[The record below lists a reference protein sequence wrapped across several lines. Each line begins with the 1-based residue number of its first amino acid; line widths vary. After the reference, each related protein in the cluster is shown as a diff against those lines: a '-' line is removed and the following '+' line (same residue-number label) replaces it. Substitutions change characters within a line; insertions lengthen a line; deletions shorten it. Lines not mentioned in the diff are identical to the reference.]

1 MGIQETWKAMSDPTR
16 REILRLLRDKPLTA
30 GEIGEHFPATGAT
43 ISHHLAIL
51 KQAGLISDTKQGK
64 YIFYELNLSVLEE
77 MMSWMTCPNEQV
89 PFPAV
94 LYPKLPEMVPVHW
107 DLDGG
112 VTYGEKI
119 KLFPLAGLS
128 LVFGIFMPFLAK
140 IDPRKQNYE
149 RFADAYFGTRII
161 LLVFMIVMMSITL
174 TESLYPGFLQV
185 GRVVCAMVAVMFI
198 LLGNLMPKFKSN
210 FFTGMKTPWAL
221 SNENVWNKTQRLGGR
236 LFFFGGLV
244 ILISCFMVPEK
255 QLFWGTMGI
264 MLLICL
270 IPTVMSYLWYQQEA
284 HGEEK

>member
-1 MGIQETWKAMSDPTR
+1 MYLGFS
-16 REILRLLRDKPLTA
+16 
-30 GEIGEHFPATGAT
+30 
-43 ISHHLAIL
+43 
-51 KQAGLISDTKQGK
+51 
-64 YIFYELNLSVLEE
+64 
-77 MMSWMTCPNEQV
+77 C
-89 PFPAV
+89 
-94 LYPKLPEMVPVHW
+94 
-107 DLDGG
+107 
-112 VTYGEKI
+112 
-119 KLFPLAGLS
+119 
-128 LVFGIFMPFLAK
+128 PFLAK

-255 QLFWGTMGI
+255 QLFLGTMGI

>member
-1 MGIQETWKAMSDPTR
+1 MYLGFLCPFWQRLTPENKIMNGLQMP
-16 REILRLLRDKPLTA
+16 IL
-30 GEIGEHFPATGAT
+30 
-43 ISHHLAIL
+43 
-51 KQAGLISDTKQGK
+51 
-64 YIFYELNLSVLEE
+64 
-77 MMSWMTCPNEQV
+77 V
-89 PFPAV
+89 P
-94 LYPKLPEMVPVHW
+94 E
-107 DLDGG
+107 
-112 VTYGEKI
+112 
-119 KLFPLAGLS
+119 S
-128 LVFGIFMPFLAK
+128 
-140 IDPRKQNYE
+140 
-149 RFADAYFGTRII
+149 
-161 LLVFMIVMMSITL
+161 L

>member
-1 MGIQETWKAMSDPTR
+1 M
-16 REILRLLRDKPLTA
+16 
-30 GEIGEHFPATGAT
+30 
-43 ISHHLAIL
+43 
-51 KQAGLISDTKQGK
+51 
-64 YIFYELNLSVLEE
+64 V
-77 MMSWMTCPNEQV
+77 
-89 PFPAV
+89 AV

-128 LVFGIFMPFLAK
+128 LVFGILMPLLAK

-174 TESLYPGFLQV
+174 TESLYPGLLQV
-185 GRVVCAMVAVMFI
+185 GRVVCAMVAVLFI

-221 SNENVWNKTQRLGGR
+221 SSENVWNKTQRLGGR

-244 ILISCFMVPEK
+244 ILMSCFVVPEK
-255 QLFWGTMGI
+255 QLPAAVPVC
-264 MLLICL
+264 LLGKSNPGHYAFDL
-270 IPTVMSYLWYQQEA
+270 SDS
-284 HGEEK
+284 HGHVLSLVPAGSAGGRKVRQM

>member
-1 MGIQETWKAMSDPTR
+1 
-16 REILRLLRDKPLTA
+16 
-30 GEIGEHFPATGAT
+30 
-43 ISHHLAIL
+43 
-51 KQAGLISDTKQGK
+51 
-64 YIFYELNLSVLEE
+64 
-77 MMSWMTCPNEQV
+77 
-89 PFPAV
+89 
-94 LYPKLPEMVPVHW
+94 
-107 DLDGG
+107 
-112 VTYGEKI
+112 
-119 KLFPLAGLS
+119 
-128 LVFGIFMPFLAK
+128 
-140 IDPRKQNYE
+140 
-149 RFADAYFGTRII
+149 
-161 LLVFMIVMMSITL
+161 MMSITL

>member
-1 MGIQETWKAMSDPTR
+1 MYLGFS
-16 REILRLLRDKPLTA
+16 
-30 GEIGEHFPATGAT
+30 
-43 ISHHLAIL
+43 
-51 KQAGLISDTKQGK
+51 
-64 YIFYELNLSVLEE
+64 
-77 MMSWMTCPNEQV
+77 C
-89 PFPAV
+89 
-94 LYPKLPEMVPVHW
+94 
-107 DLDGG
+107 
-112 VTYGEKI
+112 
-119 KLFPLAGLS
+119 
-128 LVFGIFMPFLAK
+128 PFLAK

-161 LLVFMIVMMSITL
+161 LLVFMIDMMSITL

>member
-1 MGIQETWKAMSDPTR
+1 M
-16 REILRLLRDKPLTA
+16 
-30 GEIGEHFPATGAT
+30 
-43 ISHHLAIL
+43 
-51 KQAGLISDTKQGK
+51 
-64 YIFYELNLSVLEE
+64 
-77 MMSWMTCPNEQV
+77 
-89 PFPAV
+89 
-94 LYPKLPEMVPVHW
+94 
-107 DLDGG
+107 DGG

-128 LVFGIFMPFLAK
+128 LVFGILMPLLAK

-174 TESLYPGFLQV
+174 TESLYPGLLQV
-185 GRVVCAMVAVMFI
+185 GRVVCAMIAVLFI

-221 SNENVWNKTQRLGGR
+221 SSENVWNKTQRLGGR

-244 ILISCFMVPEK
+244 ILMSCFVVPEK
-255 QLFWGTMGI
+255 QLFWGAMGI

-270 IPTVMSYLWYQQEA
+270 IPTIMSYLWYQQEVQ
-284 HGEEK
+284 GEEK

>member
-1 MGIQETWKAMSDPTR
+1 M
-16 REILRLLRDKPLTA
+16 
-30 GEIGEHFPATGAT
+30 
-43 ISHHLAIL
+43 
-51 KQAGLISDTKQGK
+51 
-64 YIFYELNLSVLEE
+64 V
-77 MMSWMTCPNEQV
+77 
-89 PFPAV
+89 AV

-128 LVFGIFMPFLAK
+128 LVFGILMPLLAK

-161 LLVFMIVMMSITL
+161 LLVFMIVMM
-174 TESLYPGFLQV
+174 
-185 GRVVCAMVAVMFI
+185 
-198 LLGNLMPKFKSN
+198 PKFKSN

-221 SNENVWNKTQRLGGR
+221 SSENVWNKTQRLGGR

-244 ILISCFMVPEK
+244 ILMSCFVVPEK
-255 QLFWGTMGI
+255 QLFWGAMGI

-270 IPTVMSYLWYQQEA
+270 IPTVMSYLWYQQEVQ
-284 HGEEK
+284 GEEK

>member
-1 MGIQETWKAMSDPTR
+1 MKGKTFLM
-16 REILRLLRDKPLTA
+16 ILLSILPLLM
-30 GEIGEHFPATGAT
+30 
-43 ISHHLAIL
+43 
-51 KQAGLISDTKQGK
+51 
-64 YIFYELNLSVLEE
+64 V
-77 MMSWMTCPNEQV
+77 
-89 PFPAV
+89 AV
-94 LYPKLPEMVPVHW
+94 LYPKLPEMVPIHW

-128 LVFGIFMPFLAK
+128 LVVGILMPLLAK

-174 TESLYPGFLQV
+174 TESLYPGLLQV
-185 GRVVCAMVAVMFI
+185 GRVVCAMVAVLFI

-210 FFTGMKTPWAL
+210 FFIGMKTPWAL
-221 SNENVWNKTQRLGGR
+221 SSENVWNKTQRLSGR

-244 ILISCFMVPEK
+244 ILISCFVVPEK
-255 QLFWGTMGI
+255 QLFWGAMGI

-270 IPTVMSYLWYQQEA
+270 IPAVMSYLWYQQEVQ
-284 HGEEK
+284 GEEK

>member
-1 MGIQETWKAMSDPTR
+1 M
-16 REILRLLRDKPLTA
+16 
-30 GEIGEHFPATGAT
+30 
-43 ISHHLAIL
+43 
-51 KQAGLISDTKQGK
+51 
-64 YIFYELNLSVLEE
+64 V
-77 MMSWMTCPNEQV
+77 
-89 PFPAV
+89 AV

-119 KLFPLAGLS
+119 KLFPMAGLS
-128 LVFGIFMPFLAK
+128 LVFGILMPLLAK

-174 TESLYPGFLQV
+174 TESLYPGLLQV
-185 GRVVCAMVAVMFI
+185 GRVVCAMVAVLFI

-221 SNENVWNKTQRLGGR
+221 SSENVWNKTQRLGGR

-244 ILISCFMVPEK
+244 ILMLFCGSGKTAVLGCHGHYAFDLSDSHGHVLSLVPT
-255 QLFWGTMGI
+255 G
-264 MLLICL
+264 
-270 IPTVMSYLWYQQEA
+270 SA
-284 HGEEK
+284 GERKVRQM

>member
-1 MGIQETWKAMSDPTR
+1 M
-16 REILRLLRDKPLTA
+16 
-30 GEIGEHFPATGAT
+30 
-43 ISHHLAIL
+43 
-51 KQAGLISDTKQGK
+51 
-64 YIFYELNLSVLEE
+64 V
-77 MMSWMTCPNEQV
+77 
-89 PFPAV
+89 AV

-198 LLGNLMPKFKSN
+198 LLGNLMPKFKFN

>member
-1 MGIQETWKAMSDPTR
+1 MYLGFS
-16 REILRLLRDKPLTA
+16 
-30 GEIGEHFPATGAT
+30 
-43 ISHHLAIL
+43 
-51 KQAGLISDTKQGK
+51 
-64 YIFYELNLSVLEE
+64 
-77 MMSWMTCPNEQV
+77 C
-89 PFPAV
+89 
-94 LYPKLPEMVPVHW
+94 
-107 DLDGG
+107 
-112 VTYGEKI
+112 
-119 KLFPLAGLS
+119 
-128 LVFGIFMPFLAK
+128 PFLAK

-255 QLFWGTMGI
+255 QLFLGHHGYYAFDLPDSYGHVLSLVPTRSTWGRKVGQM
-264 MLLICL
+264 
-270 IPTVMSYLWYQQEA
+270 
-284 HGEEK
+284 

>member
-1 MGIQETWKAMSDPTR
+1 MYLGFS
-16 REILRLLRDKPLTA
+16 
-30 GEIGEHFPATGAT
+30 
-43 ISHHLAIL
+43 
-51 KQAGLISDTKQGK
+51 
-64 YIFYELNLSVLEE
+64 
-77 MMSWMTCPNEQV
+77 C
-89 PFPAV
+89 
-94 LYPKLPEMVPVHW
+94 
-107 DLDGG
+107 
-112 VTYGEKI
+112 
-119 KLFPLAGLS
+119 
-128 LVFGIFMPFLAK
+128 PFLAK

-174 TESLYPGFLQV
+174 TESLHPGFLQV

>member
-1 MGIQETWKAMSDPTR
+1 
-16 REILRLLRDKPLTA
+16 
-30 GEIGEHFPATGAT
+30 
-43 ISHHLAIL
+43 
-51 KQAGLISDTKQGK
+51 
-64 YIFYELNLSVLEE
+64 
-77 MMSWMTCPNEQV
+77 
-89 PFPAV
+89 
-94 LYPKLPEMVPVHW
+94 KLPEMVPVHW
-107 DLDGG
+107 DLDVG

-210 FFTGMKTPWAL
+210 FFTGMK
-221 SNENVWNKTQRLGGR
+221 SEERRVGKECRDSGQR
-236 LFFFGGLV
+236 
-244 ILISCFMVPEK
+244 E
-255 QLFWGTMGI
+255 
-264 MLLICL
+264 
-270 IPTVMSYLWYQQEA
+270 
-284 HGEEK
+284 H